1 MLEMLSKIS
10 VGIKT
15 SNPITAT
22 RKVPGGRSDVVTDA
36 ARTVNAWATKANGAI
51 LQKYLENSIIFDLLG
66 VRGFASSFDK
76 PIFMA
81 LIMSRVSMLD
91 LR

>member
-22 RKVPGGRSDVVTDA
+22 RKVLGGRSDVVTDA
-36 ARTVNAWATKANGAI
+36 ARTVNT
-51 LQKYLENSIIFDLLG
+51 
-66 VRGFASSFDK
+66 
-76 PIFMA
+76 
-81 LIMSRVSMLD
+81 
-91 LR
+91 